1 MTLNLYMIQGFKVA
15 LII

>member
-1 MTLNLYMIQGFKVA
+1 MIQGFKVA

>member
-1 MTLNLYMIQGFKVA
+1 MTTEHVA

>member
-1 MTLNLYMIQGFKVA
+1 VA